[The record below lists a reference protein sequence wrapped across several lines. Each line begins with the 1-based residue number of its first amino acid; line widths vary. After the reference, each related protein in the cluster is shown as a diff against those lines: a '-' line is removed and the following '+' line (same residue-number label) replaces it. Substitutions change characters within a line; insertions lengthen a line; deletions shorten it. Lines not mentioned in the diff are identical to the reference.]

1 MHITVMEWKGWSAH
15 AHSIVTTPS
24 LVPSEDS
31 VREAEHCIGAS
42 ALSLPSLGQLVRGNV
57 PLPIPECVSKSVNM
71 KRGGGGM
78 EGEERGE
85 QKNEQEIASEL

>member
-1 MHITVMEWKGWSAH
+1 MKRARARAEFRNDSLASL
-15 AHSIVTTPS
+15 APS
-24 LVPSEDS
+24 VDS